1 MPEHAEQSWWRSH
14 LTQFKRLM
22 CALDETRVF
31 GVAAETAFWTFLSL
45 IPLAA
50 VTGLIAARFSVAN
63 WRDVAPLIQTLPGP
77 ARQLLHTE
85 MRELAAWNSG
95 TISLVSGSVFVW
107 LASSGVHA
115 IFDAL
120 ELQVSETS
128 SWLHKRVRAIAAC
141 FALPIAVSLVALVGP
156 GIDGVLHAL
165 GFGVV
170 NTPSAV
176 SGLLSFLTSAT
187 LLLMYVSGLYVIGI
201 PTRARRRMP
210 LLPGAIVAVAL
221 QLLAGFGYGL
231 YVSQMGDGSAYVAG
245 LAVIGITLIGL
256 YLFSV
261 AMLIG
266 VVVNRLL
273 GERARGVLG
282 SPESILHDCGEPPR
296 SQAKPTP

>member
-1 MPEHAEQSWWRSH
+1 MSPHTHEPWWRANFEK
-14 LTQFKRLM
+14 LKKLM

-31 GVAAETAFWTFLSL
+31 GIAAETAFWMFLSL

-50 VTGLIAARFSVAN
+50 VTGLIAAKFSVAN

-77 ARQLLHTE
+77 ARQLLRTE

-120 ELQVSETS
+120 ELQVAETS

-156 GIDGVLHAL
+156 GMDGVLHAI
-165 GFGVV
+165 GFGTVEA
-170 NTPSAV
+170 PSAL
-176 SGLLSFLTSAT
+176 SGLVSFLTSAA
-187 LLLMYVSGLYVIGI
+187 LLLLYVSGLYVIGI
-201 PTRARRRMP
+201 PARARRLMP
-210 LLPGAIVAVAL
+210 LLPGAIVAVSL

-273 GERARGVLG
+273 GEHARGVLG
-282 SPESILHDCGEPPR
+282 RPESILHDCDVPPR
-296 SQAKPTP
+296 SDADEAA